1 MEPFRYRDYNT
12 SLSLLNFGPQ
22 YYQNEDVELDR
33 AEYQAKLLL
42 QYKRILLSI
51 NHIHYNIINNI
62 LTKINQNEYY
72 YSHDHCYVTKID
84 ILIYD
89 HNCKLYI
96 FCNTNK
102 YNKFEFKHLLNKDE
116 LELFLVYLF
125 YNNYITNVKTS
136 YKLFED
142 IDSSQF

>member
-1 MEPFRYRDYNT
+1 MEPFRYHDYNT

-22 YYQNEDVELDR
+22 ISSNEDLELDR

-42 QYKRILLSI
+42 QYKRLLLSI

-84 ILIYD
+84 ILKFD
-89 HNCKLYI
+89 HDCKLYI

-102 YNKFEFKHLLNKDE
+102 YNKFEFKHLLNTDE

-136 YKLFED
+136 DKLFED
-142 IDSSQF
+142 IDSS

>member
-1 MEPFRYRDYNT
+1 MESFRYHDYNT

-22 YYQNEDVELDR
+22 YHQNEDVELDR

-42 QYKRILLSI
+42 QYKRLLLSI

-84 ILIYD
+84 ILKFN

-96 FCNTNK
+96 FCGENK
-102 YNKFEFKHLLNKDE
+102 PRFKHLLNTDE
-116 LELFLVYLF
+116 LALFLIYLF
-125 YNNYITNVKTS
+125 YNNYITNFKTS
-136 YKLFED
+136 DKLFED
-142 IDSSQF
+142 IDSSQIK